1 MPRKWKF
8 CYLSHTSLR
17 KMFSKLLYGCEC
29 RRKAGFHLGVRIHEH
44 LGEDFRDTS
53 QLCGG
58 QHATV
63 AEVALQACN
72 QINRGM
78 QHSKHNTRFISS
90 QTHYVQIFLWRLQ
103 NRTLKKFV
111 NGCMY
116 SLPIRP
122 SFRSA
127 QWVEAQ
133 FAIISEISWGKKYF
147 IVKYM

>member
-1 MPRKWKF
+1 MVAVEEIVSKIVFGRGVVEIV
-8 CYLSHTSLR
+8 
-17 KMFSKLLYGCEC
+17 SKLVYGRE
-29 RRKAGFHLGVRIHEH
+29 RRRITGFHLRVRIHEH

-90 QTHYVQIFLWRLQ
+90 QTHYVQFFLWRLQ
-103 NRTLKKFV
+103 KEHRKNLLRL
-111 NGCMY
+111 Y
-116 SLPIRP
+116 L
-122 SFRSA
+122 
-127 QWVEAQ
+127 
-133 FAIISEISWGKKYF
+133 
-147 IVKYM
+147 